1 MKARK
6 KTILIAAAIV
16 VLLCVFGFF
25 AARRPKQS
33 ASGETSSL
41 PPAPATQSAAP
52 ANSSTVAAPTTEQQS
67 AMRRFLATFTDGM
80 KKAGIPVAPAVAEEL
95 RKAVATKDHGEISR
109 AFHEAIYGRWQKA
122 AEALPAVRIYLSD
135 PDSFVQY
142 TAARTLYTAG
152 DRSGFQTLLQMV
164 AANEPISEAKQD
176 LRVQAARLLAKFREH
191 AAAGII
197 VELYSKTK
205 NGELLIGLATLGV
218 RASEASK
225 WPFIASDL
233 AVTNYG
239 KTGAIEFVSQLRSTF
254 ASTSDPELKNAS
266 AWTLARLTGE
276 QAYVNYLVQTVQ
288 TAINANPRNGELR
301 FDDSAAALRYLGSL
315 QSPVAKQVLER
326 ALDSNNPVAVQYAV
340 VNLLFN
346 QPNGS
351 DKAKQVVL
359 RELRGEQS
367 KLGTELMLNVAAQI
381 DDPEIRAAG
390 EAFDQRS
397 GDRSWNL
404 YAVKRRQW
412 PIYNWIDDYV
422 VALKSS
428 GK

>member
-52 ANSSTVAAPTTEQQS
+52 ANSSTVAAPATEQQN

-109 AFHEAIYGRWQKA
+109 AFHEAIYGRWQKM

-135 PDSFVQY
+135 PDPFVQY

-164 AANEPISEAKQD
+164 AAKDALHEGNQD
-176 LRVQAARLLAKFREH
+176 LRVEAARMLAMFREKK
-191 AAAGII
+191 AIGEI
-197 VELYSKTK
+197 VKLYSSTS
-205 NGELLIGLATLGV
+205 GSGLLSALSTLGGQEIVSELEKQGFYANKFSIV
-218 RASEASK
+218 RYGILQIQTFT
-225 WPFIASDL
+225 PQIA
-233 AVTNYG
+233 A
-239 KTGAIEFVSQLRSTF
+239 TF
-254 ASTSDPELKNAS
+254 QQTPNPDLKNAT
-266 AWTLARLTGE
+266 AWALARTSDE
-276 QAYVNYLVQTVQ
+276 NYTNYLAEAAQP
-288 TAINANPRNGELR
+288 AIDANPKGSQK
-301 FDDSAAALRYLGSL
+301 FDESTAALRYLGSV
-315 QSPVAKQVLER
+315 QSPIAKQVLER

-346 QPNGS
+346 QPSGS
-351 DKAKQVVL
+351 EKAKQVVL
-359 RELRGEQS
+359 RELRGEQR
-367 KLGTELMLNVAAQI
+367 KLGTELLLNVASKLQ
-381 DDPEIRAAG
+381 DPEIRGAG

-397 GDRSWNL
+397 GDRSWKI
-404 YAVKRRQW
+404 YSVERRQW
-412 PIYNWIDDYV
+412 PIYSWIDDYV
-422 VALKSS
+422 VVLNQ
-428 GK
+428 

>member
-1 MKARK
+1 MKTRA
-6 KTILIAAAIV
+6 LIWLVAVLAA
-16 VLLCVFGFF
+16 
-25 AARRPKQS
+25 
-33 ASGETSSL
+33 
-41 PPAPATQSAAP
+41 
-52 ANSSTVAAPTTEQQS
+52 VAALTVYLLLLSRSNSQPRGTNRNDLSPSTLITTPS
-67 AMRRFLATFTDGM
+67 AGLETESPVALVRRGFDSIFEGM
-80 KKAGIPVAPAVAEEL
+80 KKAGAKEVPPIAKQLQDAIKSGEH
-95 RKAVATKDHGEISR
+95 ATITR
-109 AFHEAIYGRWQKA
+109 AFHEAIYDSFARMSEAVPAIKDFLSHEDPFVRYSA
-122 AEALPAVRIYLSD
+122 AEALCRAGNRDGVP
-135 PDSFVQY
+135 
-142 TAARTLYTAG
+142 TLIE
-152 DRSGFQTLLQMV
+152 MV
-164 AANEPISEAKQD
+164 EANEPISEAKQD

-225 WPFIASDL
+225 WPFVASDL

-254 ASTSDPELKNAS
+254 ASTNDPELKNAS

-381 DDPEIRAAG
+381 DDPEIRAEG